1 MGGIIT
7 LEMYREV
14 PERFLVALLLG
25 TTTAAAPIP
34 EKYPWNGL
42 AKQAR
47 VESVASLLPLF
58 VDDELSGTARLNNPG
73 LIKFVISI
81 VKETSVNAAAAG
93 GYALA
98 NRRDYTSILGQI
110 SFPVPIA
117 EGVEDTVYPIPV
129 AQQLKQTI
137 PIARLA
143 LIRSA
148 SHLSFLERSMLADRT
163 IEQ

>member
-1 MGGIIT
+1 MT

-25 TTTAAAPIP
+25 TTAAAAPIA
-34 EKYPWNGL
+34 EQYPWNGL

-73 LIKFVISI
+73 LIKCVISI

-93 GYALA
+93 GDALA
-98 NRRDYTSILGQI
+98 NRRD
-110 SFPVPIA
+110 
-117 EGVEDTVYPIPV
+117 
-129 AQQLKQTI
+129 
-137 PIARLA
+137 
-143 LIRSA
+143 
-148 SHLSFLERSMLADRT
+148 
-163 IEQ
+163 